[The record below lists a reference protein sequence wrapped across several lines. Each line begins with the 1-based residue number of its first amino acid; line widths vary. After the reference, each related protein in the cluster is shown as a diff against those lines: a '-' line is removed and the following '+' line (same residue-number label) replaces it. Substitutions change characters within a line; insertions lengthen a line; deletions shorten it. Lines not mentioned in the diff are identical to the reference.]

1 MCTFA
6 TLILKIKDM
15 KKIAVFA
22 SGFGSNFQA
31 IIEAVKSQTLQAD
44 IALLVSDKP
53 SCKAVERANENHID
67 TFTFNAKEYA
77 DKAAY
82 ETAIM
87 QELRQRD
94 VDYIVLAGY
103 MRYIG
108 EVLLTNYPMKII
120 NLHPALLPSFPGAHG
135 IADAYNHG
143 VKVFGITIH
152 FVDEGVDTGKIIDQF
167 AFHADGTETLDEIE
181 TRIHQLEHQYFP
193 ITINKVI
200 NQ

>member
-1 MCTFA
+1 
-6 TLILKIKDM
+6 M

-31 IIEAVKSQTLQAD
+31 IIEAVQNNTLNAE

-53 SCKAVERANENHID
+53 GCKAIERANEQHIPV
-67 TFTFNAKEYA
+67 FAFSAKDYA
-77 DKAAY
+77 NKEAY
-82 ETAIM
+82 ETVIL
-87 QELRQRD
+87 QELQQRE
-94 VDYIVLAGY
+94 VDFIILAGY

-108 EVLLTNYPMKII
+108 QVLLNSFPMKII

-135 IADAYNHG
+135 IADAFQHG

-167 AFHADGTETLDEIE
+167 AFHANDGSTLEDVE
-181 TRIHQLEHQYFP
+181 RQIHQLEHTYYP
-193 ITINKVI
+193 TTINKVI
-200 NQ
+200 NA

>member
-1 MCTFA
+1 
-6 TLILKIKDM
+6 M

-31 IIEAVKSQTLQAD
+31 IIEAVQQGVLNAE

-53 SCKAVERANENHID
+53 VCKAVERAQEHQIPVFAFSSKDYAN
-67 TFTFNAKEYA
+67 KE
-77 DKAAY
+77 AY
-82 ETAIM
+82 ETSIL
-87 QELRQRD
+87 QELRQRG

-108 EVLLTNYPMKII
+108 QVLLSNFPMRII

-135 IADAYNHG
+135 IEDAFQHG

-167 AFHADGTETLDEIE
+167 AFHANDGDTLEDIE
-181 TRIHQLEHQYFP
+181 TQIHRLDHQHYP
-193 ITINKVI
+193 ATINKVI
-200 NQ
+200 NA

>member
-1 MCTFA
+1 
-6 TLILKIKDM
+6 M

-31 IIEAVKSQTLQAD
+31 IIEAVESRKLNAE

-53 SCKAVERANENHID
+53 SCKAVERANANGID
-67 TFTFNAKEYA
+67 AFTFCAKEYA
-77 DKAAY
+77 DNAAY
-82 ETAIM
+82 EQAVLD
-87 QELRQRD
+87 ELRKRE

-103 MRYIG
+103 MRIIG
-108 EVLLTNYPMKII
+108 KTLLEAYPMRII

-135 IADAYNHG
+135 IADAYNYG

-167 AFHADGTETLDEIE
+167 SFHVEENDTLETVE
-181 TRIHQLEHQYFP
+181 TKIHQLEHRYYP
-193 ITINKVI
+193 ETVNSVI
-200 NQ
+200 NRTL

>member
-1 MCTFA
+1 
-6 TLILKIKDM
+6 M

-31 IIEAVKSQTLQAD
+31 IIEAVRNRTLEAE

-53 SCKAVERANENHID
+53 GCKAVERARENHID
-67 TFTFNAKEYA
+67 VFAFSSKDYEN
-77 DKAAY
+77 KAAY
-82 ETAIM
+82 ETAILK
-87 QELRQRD
+87 ELQQRN

-108 EVLLTNYPMKII
+108 EVLLSNFPLKII

-135 IADAYNHG
+135 IADAFHHG

-167 AFHADGTETLDEIE
+167 AFHAEGNESLEEIE
-181 TRIHQLEHQYFP
+181 THIHQLEHQYFP

-200 NQ
+200 NA

>member
-1 MCTFA
+1 
-6 TLILKIKDM
+6 M

-31 IIEAVKSQTLQAD
+31 IIEAVKSNNLQAE

-53 SCKAVERANENHID
+53 KCKAVERARENHID
-67 TFTFNAKEYA
+67 TFTFVAKDYA

-87 QELRQRD
+87 EELRRRD

-167 AFHADGTETLDEIE
+167 AFHAEGTETLDEIE
-181 TRIHQLEHQYFP
+181 THIHQLEHQYFP
-193 ITINKVI
+193 ITINRVI